1 MVHTDDMTEAY
12 FNCRKRKRN
21 TASAIEF
28 EMNYERNICELVKSI
43 NSRVYE
49 PVTSI
54 CFVVT
59 RPRLREVFAANFRD
73 RVIHHYVAMRLI
85 PLLEETF
92 SPTTF
97 NCREGKGQ
105 LYGVKRLCDDII
117 QCSENYTKDC
127 YIMKLDIQG
136 FFMSIDKILL
146 CEIIDKFVLEK
157 YNGED
162 KKDVRYLCKV
172 LIMHEPQLNC
182 ERHSKDEMFNELPSN
197 KSLFTN
203 GKGKGIAIGNLFSQI
218 FANYLLNSLDWYL
231 EGLGIKFHGRYV
243 DDFYCIHENKQLLLN
258 AVPKIRNLLK
268 ELKLTLHPKKFY
280 IQHYTKGVEFTGAI
294 VKPHRIYAN
303 NRVVNNFMFAV
314 MKLNNAKNA
323 EQATKLVS
331 SINSYLG
338 ILRQY
343 NEYATRRRVLSKLN
357 SNAFKYIYIQ
367 GHFEV
372 VKLKDKYK
380 LRVNT
385 IKRLKNGDY

>member
-1 MVHTDDMTEAY
+1 
-12 FNCRKRKRN
+12 
-21 TASAIEF
+21 
-28 EMNYERNICELVKSI
+28 
-43 NSRVYE
+43 
-49 PVTSI
+49 
-54 CFVVT
+54 
-59 RPRLREVFAANFRD
+59 
-73 RVIHHYVAMRLI
+73 
-85 PLLEETF
+85 
-92 SPTTF
+92 
-97 NCREGKGQ
+97 
-105 LYGVKRLCDDII
+105 
-117 QCSENYTKDC
+117 
-127 YIMKLDIQG
+127 MKLDIQG

-162 KKDVRYLCKV
+162 KEDVRYLCKV
-172 LIMHEPQLNC
+172 LIMHEPQLDC

-243 DDFYCIHENKQLLLN
+243 DDFYCIHENKQLLLD

-280 IQHYTKGVEFTGAI
+280 IQHYTKGIEFTGAI

-303 NRVVNNFMFAV
+303 NRVVNSFMFAV

-343 NEYATRRRVLSKLN
+343 NEYATRRRILSKLN